1 MITRQVRVANSKQET
16 STAAVKKVVIAT
28 RESRLA
34 LWQAEHV
41 KALLQERLGWQVELL
56 GMTTQG
62 DQILDRSLS
71 KVGGKGLFVKEL
83 ETALADG
90 RADIAVHSLKDVP
103 MDLPEGFTLAC
114 VMQREDPRDAFVSP
128 NYASLDALPQGA
140 VVGTSSLR
148 RLVLL
153 KAVRPDLRIEP
164 LRGNLDTRL
173 RKLDEGH
180 YDAIVLA
187 AAGLKRLGLESR
199 IRATFDPNTML
210 PAAGQGALGIETR
223 ADRQDLIDGLAVLAH
238 QPTWLS
244 VTAERTV
251 SRAMGGSC
259 SMPLAA
265 FTTGPSD
272 GAMRLEA
279 AWGDPGSAGPDGMQ
293 AMQDSR
299 GVDGTT
305 AQAVSPLVR
314 VQHAAPVS
322 SFAEAEALGEH
333 VAALLRAGGAVWA
346 SNASA

>member
-1 MITRQVRVANSKQET
+1 MSAAFQTVRKVDNNVGNNVGKYGA
-16 STAAVKKVVIAT
+16 KKIIIAT

-41 KALLQERLGWQVELL
+41 KALLESRLGWDVELL

-83 ETALADG
+83 EVALSEG

-103 MDLPEGFTLAC
+103 MDLPEGFVLAC
-114 VMQREDPRDAFVSP
+114 VLAREDPHDAFVS
-128 NYASLDALPQGA
+128 NQFSSLAELPQGA

-153 KAVRPDLRIEP
+153 KAMRPDLKIEP

-173 RKLDEGH
+173 RKLDEGQYH
-180 YDAIVLA
+180 AIVLA
-187 AAGLKRLGLESR
+187 AAGLKRLGLETR
-199 IRATFDPNTML
+199 IRSSFAPTEML
-210 PAAGQGALGIETR
+210 PAAGQGALGIEAR
-223 ADRQDLIDGLAVLAH
+223 ADRVDLIAALATLAD
-238 QPTWLS
+238 QPTWLA

-265 FTTGPSD
+265 FTQGPAPQGMQLD
-272 GAMRLEA
+272 A
-279 AWGDPGSAGPDGMQ
+279 AWGDP
-293 AMQDSR
+293 
-299 GVDGTT
+299 
-305 AQAVSPLVR
+305 VS
-314 VQHAAPVS
+314 
-322 SFAEAEALGEH
+322 AEAHSSVAPKPIVYAQKTAVVRNFEEAQALGEA
-333 VAALLRAGGAVWA
+333 VAAQLRAAGAVWA
-346 SNASA
+346 SNPASIFSPAA